1 MWAMQAA
8 KMGYSWKVG
17 DVKRVRFWEDIW
29 FGNTSLA
36 VQYWDLYIICNE
48 HGKTVADVW
57 DGQDLRLT
65 FRRNVSERMY
75 LKWIELVN
83 IAGSVQFSEEPD
95 RAIWHYN
102 SIGLYNSQ
110 SLYAIVSFGGIQ
122 PVYPPVIWGLL
133 IPHSG
138 VPLANVT

>member
-1 MWAMQAA
+1 MWAMQPA

-65 FRRNVSERMY
+65 FRRNVSDRMY

-95 RAIWHYN
+95 RAI
-102 SIGLYNSQ
+102 
-110 SLYAIVSFGGIQ
+110 
-122 PVYPPVIWGLL
+122 
-133 IPHSG
+133 
-138 VPLANVT
+138 